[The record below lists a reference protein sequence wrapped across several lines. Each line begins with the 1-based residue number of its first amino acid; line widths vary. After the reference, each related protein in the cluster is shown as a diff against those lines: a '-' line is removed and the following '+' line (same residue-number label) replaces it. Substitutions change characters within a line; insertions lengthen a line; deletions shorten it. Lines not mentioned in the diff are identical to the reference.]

1 MVQSVHK
8 HRIYAAF
15 NIERHCEIMLLKEN
29 SRLLEVHFKGIT
41 EVIVITAIGYT
52 RRSAF
57 DPLLHSPRAGKA

>member
-1 MVQSVHK
+1 
-8 HRIYAAF
+8 
-15 NIERHCEIMLLKEN
+15 MLLKEN